1 MSAVSVHRRSRP
13 AILPHDSVANHAN
26 GSYARDLNIYQPR
39 GWAELGSLRVRDS
52 GRGTYPECGRRTF
65 HRWAFARAARSRRYR
80 SMRTHCSRA
89 TWSWRSRA
97 RISSWS
103 RSTFSSSSPADM
115 FSRRSCGECRALA
128 STATKAART
137 TEPQLV
143 FTALAPLL
151 ALGPEPPAVP
161 VPLKRSRRDLEATLR
176 ARIGDLSAL
185 LGRNV
190 AEARPV
196 LEALLDGKLIVTPTP
211 IDAPRSG
218 VRGAGL
224 PCRGPLPMRATYTVR
239 IPLNLAGVLE
249 QEHCSLWVASPP
261 GTGECWTVRL

>member
-103 RSTFSSSSPADM
+103 RSTFSSSSRADM
-115 FSRRSCGECRALA
+115 FSRQSCGERNALA
-128 STATKAART
+128 STATKVART

-161 VPLKRSRRDLEATLR
+161 FLSNAPVVIWRPHVGRGLVISAHYSAGTWLRPAPSWKRSWTER
-176 ARIGDLSAL
+176 LS
-185 LGRNV
+185 
-190 AEARPV
+190 
-196 LEALLDGKLIVTPTP
+196 
-211 IDAPRSG
+211 
-218 VRGAGL
+218 
-224 PCRGPLPMRATYTVR
+224 
-239 IPLNLAGVLE
+239 
-249 QEHCSLWVASPP
+249 
-261 GTGECWTVRL
+261 